1 MKKETFEQKRD
12 AELNEAYSGTNA
24 NRDSGMPLVKGSVV
38 TILLP
43 ANDNEPLWI
52 KEPTYYRWRT
62 KGGEI
67 LSISQTGR
75 RNNGLG
81 LVGNSDKERNADLL
95 NRLQASPNGELDL
108 PIIEE
113 IFQKKSMTAGSERLN
128 NYVKWSMAL

>member
-24 NRDSGMPLVKGSVV
+24 TRDSGMPLVKGSVV
-38 TILLP
+38 TIMLP
-43 ANDNEPLWI
+43 TNDTDSIWI

-81 LVGNSDKERNADLL
+81 LKGDTDKERNADLL
-95 NRLQASPNGELDL
+95 NRLQGTPNGELDL
-108 PIIEE
+108 PNIGD
-113 IFQKKSMTAGSERLN
+113 IFQKKSMITGSERLN
-128 NYVKWSMAL
+128 NYVKWANPL

>member
-38 TILLP
+38 TIMLP
-43 ANDNEPLWI
+43 TTDTEPLWI
-52 KEPTYYRWRT
+52 KETTYYRWRT